1 MWKSQGISE
10 KTTEFCNGV
19 DECFAPKIPN
29 CEDRTILC
37 LDQLPVYEDMI
48 QTNLTSNDT
57 LYQNSLGAKFGYS
70 CKNPGYCSFDKD
82 IYQCT
87 SLTSLMFLLLH

>member
-1 MWKSQGISE
+1 MNRLWHSEGISE
-10 KTTEFCNGV
+10 KTEEFCNGN
-19 DECFAPKIPN
+19 DECAEPVIPN

-37 LDQLPVYEDMI
+37 LDTLPIYEDMI

-70 CKNPGYCSFDKD
+70 CKNPGIDS
-82 IYQCT
+82 
-87 SLTSLMFLLLH
+87 SLNPFRTISIDFKGR